1 MPKFV
6 TSPIA
11 HRYAE
16 SGNHSSYW
24 HFSLWK
30 PPNWLY
36 LQSNQEKVSWTE
48 KPCIWQKQTQLL
60 AQKIKFTI
68 GNNHC
73 PLFSLK
79 WHAYFVLCSRKYPP
93 YACIW
98 ISLVHLSVILQ
109 SWKRYSMKKS
119 GVLSWQD
126 PKTSTTLSYA
136 LGWLLSSSF
145 LVQNVKKMYT
155 Q

>member
-16 SGNHSSYW
+16 SGNHSNYW

-30 PPNWLY
+30 PPNWLHH
-36 LQSNQEKVSWTE
+36 QSNQEKVSWTE
-48 KPCIWQKQTQLL
+48 KPCPWQKQTQLL

-68 GNNHC
+68 GNNH
-73 PLFSLK
+73 LFSLK
-79 WHAYFVLCSRKYPP
+79 WHAYFVFMFKK
-93 YACIW
+93 
-98 ISLVHLSVILQ
+98 ISTICLNLDISSLSL
-109 SWKRYSMKKS
+109 SHTSKLKKVLHEKKN
-119 GVLSWQD
+119 GVLTWKD
-126 PKTSTTLSYA
+126 PETSTTLSSA
-136 LGWLLSSSF
+136 SGWLLCSSF
-145 LVQNVKKMYT
+145 LVQNIKKMYT

>member
-11 HRYAE
+11 HRYTE

-30 PPNWLY
+30 PPNWLHH
-36 LQSNQEKVSWTE
+36 QSNQEKVSWTE
-48 KPCIWQKQTQLL
+48 KPCIWQKQTQLF
-60 AQKIKFTI
+60 AQKIKFTV

-79 WHAYFVLCSRKYPP
+79 WHACFVLCSRKYPP

-98 ISLVHLSVILQ
+98 ISSLSHTSKL
-109 SWKRYSMKKS
+109 KK
-119 GVLSWQD
+119 VLHEKKWCAQLTG
-126 PKTSTTLSYA
+126 PKDIHHTFLCFRLTSEQFFSCA
-136 LGWLLSSSF
+136 DC
-145 LVQNVKKMYT
+145 
-155 Q
+155 

>member
-11 HRYAE
+11 HRYAD
-16 SGNHSSYW
+16 SGNHSNYW

-30 PPNWLY
+30 PPNWLHH
-36 LQSNQEKVSWTE
+36 QSNQEKVSWTE

-73 PLFSLK
+73 PLFSLM

-93 YACIW
+93 YMPT
-98 ISLVHLSVILQ
+98 SGYHLSVILQ
-109 SWKRYSMKKS
+109 SWKRYSMKKKWCAQLT
-119 GVLSWQD
+119 G
-126 PKTSTTLSYA
+126 PKDIHHTFLCFRLTSEQFFSCTEC
-136 LGWLLSSSF
+136 
-145 LVQNVKKMYT
+145 
-155 Q
+155 